1 MIRPYRG
8 LRRLILLH
16 NELQIEKLICYSV
29 LWGGGGADGGGEEE
43 QEEEKREEEGEKE
56 DVDYE
61 CESISDDSD
70 RTCAP
75 LYYTCIYIYSSPRAC
90 RRGPRIGP
98 CRIE

>member
-43 QEEEKREEEGEKE
+43 QEEEEREEEEEKEEE

-75 LYYTCIYIYSSPRAC
+75 LYYSSPRAY